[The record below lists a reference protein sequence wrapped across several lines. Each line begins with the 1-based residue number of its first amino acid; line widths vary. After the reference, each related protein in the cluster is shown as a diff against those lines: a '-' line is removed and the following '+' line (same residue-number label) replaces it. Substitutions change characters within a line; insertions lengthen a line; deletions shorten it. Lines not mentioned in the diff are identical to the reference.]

1 MKKLRA
7 LWHSLFGDA
16 DRRVR
21 LGRILGLV
29 FITAGFVVIGKAW
42 DGAAS
47 INFATGQ
54 LPYLLSGG
62 FMGLGLIITGATLLF
77 LSTVRS
83 ERTLM
88 TDQYEEMTRLLSRNL
103 SRLQISANG
112 AGGENR
118 EQVIAAASHYHVA
131 GCGVLEG
138 KSDLATVLVEQA
150 VAEGLEPCRV
160 CGPPVVE
167 PREEKI
173 EDQESA
179 RTS

>member
-21 LGRILGLV
+21 LGRVLGLV
-29 FITAGFVVIGKAW
+29 FIAAGFVVIGKAW

-83 ERTLM
+83 ERSLM
-88 TDQYEEMTRLLSRNL
+88 TEQYEEMNRLLSRNL

-112 AGGENR
+112 AGGEDR
-118 EQVIAAASHYHVA
+118 EQVIAASNHYHVA
-131 GCGVLEG
+131 GCRVLEG
-138 KSDLATVLVEQA
+138 KSDIATVLVEQA

-160 CGPPVVE
+160 CAPPVVE

>member
-1 MKKLRA
+1 MKRLRA

-16 DRRVR
+16 DQRVR
-21 LGRILGLV
+21 FGRILGLV
-29 FITAGFVVIGKAW
+29 FITAGFVIIGKAW

-88 TDQYEEMTRLLSRNL
+88 TEQYEEMSRLLSRNL
-103 SRLQISANG
+103 SRLQISSNG
-112 AGGENR
+112 AGGDNR

-131 GCGVLEG
+131 GCSVLEG
-138 KSDLATVLVEQA
+138 KSDLATVMVEQA

-167 PREEKI
+167 PREEKA
-173 EDQESA
+173 EEQA
-179 RTS
+179 RAGTL

>member
-16 DRRVR
+16 DHRVR
-21 LGRILGLV
+21 LGRILGLA
-29 FITAGFVVIGKAW
+29 FITTGFVVIGKAW

-83 ERTLM
+83 ERSLM
-88 TDQYEEMTRLLSRNL
+88 SEQYEEMSRLLSRNL

-112 AGGENR
+112 AGGDNR
-118 EQVIAAASHYHVA
+118 EQVVATSSHYHVA
-131 GCGVLEG
+131 DCTVLEG

-160 CGPPVVE
+160 CGPPIVE
-167 PREEKI
+167 KSEKT
-173 EDQESA
+173 EDEKSA
-179 RTS
+179 RTF